1 MRLQDRVALI
11 TGGAQGIGRA
21 CAERFL
27 AEGARVVIVDVN
39 AEAGEATAR
48 DLDAGGQRMRFVH
61 ADLARKAECVRAVEA
76 TIAAFGRIDILLNN
90 AAIIHRAAFLDL
102 EEEDLDRVLAINLKA
117 GLFTAQAAA
126 RGMIAQ
132 GGGGVIINMSSVNAV
147 LVIKEQVAYNLS
159 KGAVNQLTRSLSLNL
174 AEHGIR
180 VCGIGPGT
188 IMTEMA
194 RRSTVT
200 DAAATR
206 NLLSRT
212 PLGRFGEPSEIA
224 GIAAF
229 LASDDASYITGETIY
244 ADGGRLPLN
253 YTVPV
258 PE

>member
-1 MRLQDRVALI
+1 M
-11 TGGAQGIGRA
+11 
-21 CAERFL
+21 
-27 AEGARVVIVDVN
+27 
-39 AEAGEATAR
+39 
-48 DLDAGGQRMRFVH
+48 
-61 ADLARKAECVRAVEA
+61 
-76 TIAAFGRIDILLNN
+76 NN
-90 AAIIHRAAFLDL
+90 AGITHRALFLDL

-117 GLFTAQAAA
+117 GFFTAQAAA
-126 RGMIAQ
+126 RRMIE
-132 GGGGVIINMSSVNAV
+132 GGRGGVIINMSSVNAV

-188 IMTEMA
+188 ILTELA
-194 RRSTVT
+194 RRSTLT